1 MAEDIKTLKAAI
13 EELTAENAN
22 LRKALKS
29 AKSTG
34 VTSIPV
40 AGKFTLDVENAEGK
54 SVKKSVKFKD
64 GRTKVV
70 LIDRNGSKASSEC
83 VMKLA
88 NGKALSPEELASNP
102 DLKEYSTAEAVAL
115 LTHYVSIGAGFLEDA

>member
-40 AGKFTLDVENAEGK
+40 AGKFTLEVENAEGK

-70 LIDRNGSKASSEC
+70 LIDRNGSKASSDRKS
-83 VMKLA
+83 V
-88 NGKALSPEELASNP
+88 
-102 DLKEYSTAEAVAL
+102 V
-115 LTHYVSIGAGFLEDA
+115 